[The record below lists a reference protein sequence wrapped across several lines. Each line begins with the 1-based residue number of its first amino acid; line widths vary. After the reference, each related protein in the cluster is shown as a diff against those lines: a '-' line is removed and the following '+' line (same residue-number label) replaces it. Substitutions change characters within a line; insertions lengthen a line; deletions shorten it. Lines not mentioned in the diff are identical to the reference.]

1 MMLELHNVTV
11 GGVHSLSLT
20 LSNGQLAGLTGAK
33 GVGKTALLKAVV
45 GLRAVDG
52 GHICIDGELLTP
64 KSAPYFRR
72 RMAYV
77 PQHLVVPEDYNR
89 VPTGYVEL
97 LKKAIA
103 TGRPL
108 LVVDEPEE
116 ELSVEDQQ
124 TVDRLLREAAGR
136 GALVLAVNDRI
147 VENQVRLGVSYCLY
161 YC

>member
-1 MMLELHNVTV
+1 
-11 GGVHSLSLT
+11 VHSLSLT

-124 TVDRLLREAAGR
+124 SVDRLLHEAAGR

-147 VENQVRLGVSYCLY
+147 VENQVRL
-161 YC
+161 

>member
-116 ELSVEDQQ
+116 ELNVEDQQ

-147 VENQVRLGVSYCLY
+147 VENQVRL
-161 YC
+161 

>member
-11 GGVHSLSLT
+11 SGVHSLSLT

-147 VENQVRLGVSYCLY
+147 VENQVRL
-161 YC
+161 

>member
-20 LSNGQLAGLTGAK
+20 LSNGQLAGLSGAK

-147 VENQVRLGVSYCLY
+147 VENQVRL
-161 YC
+161 

>member
-136 GALVLAVNDRI
+136 GALVLAVNERI
-147 VENQVRLGVSYCLY
+147 VENQVRL
-161 YC
+161 

>member
-1 MMLELHNVTV
+1 MMLELHNVTI

-97 LKKAIA
+97 QKKAIA

-147 VENQVRLGVSYCLY
+147 VENQVRL
-161 YC
+161 

>member
-147 VENQVRLGVSYCLY
+147 VENQVRL
-161 YC
+161 

>member
-103 TGRPL
+103 TDRPL

-147 VENQVRLGVSYCLY
+147 VENQVRL
-161 YC
+161 

>member
-20 LSNGQLAGLTGAK
+20 LSNGQLVGLSGAK

-116 ELSVEDQQ
+116 ELSVEEQQ

-147 VENQVRLGVSYCLY
+147 VENQVRL
-161 YC
+161 

>member
-1 MMLELHNVTV
+1 MMLELHNVTI

-108 LVVDEPEE
+108 LVVDEPEA
-116 ELSVEDQQ
+116 ELSVEEQQ

-147 VENQVRLGVSYCLY
+147 VENQVRL
-161 YC
+161 

>member
-108 LVVDEPEE
+108 LLVDEPEE

-147 VENQVRLGVSYCLY
+147 VENQVRL
-161 YC
+161 

>member
-77 PQHLVVPEDYNR
+77 PQHLVVPEGYNC

-136 GALVLAVNDRI
+136 GALVLAVNERI
-147 VENQVRLGVSYCLY
+147 VENQVRL
-161 YC
+161 

>member
-52 GHICIDGELLTP
+52 GPICLDGELLTP

-147 VENQVRLGVSYCLY
+147 VENQVRL
-161 YC
+161 

>member
-108 LVVDEPEE
+108 LVVDEPEA
-116 ELSVEDQQ
+116 ELSVEEQQ

-147 VENQVRLGVSYCLY
+147 VENQVRL
-161 YC
+161 

>member
-136 GALVLAVNDRI
+136 EALVLAVNDRI
-147 VENQVRLGVSYCLY
+147 VENQVRL
-161 YC
+161 

>member
-1 MMLELHNVTV
+1 MMLELHNVNV

-77 PQHLVVPEDYNR
+77 PQHLVVPEGYNR

-136 GALVLAVNDRI
+136 GALVLTVNDRI
-147 VENQVRLGVSYCLY
+147 VENQVRL
-161 YC
+161 

>member
-1 MMLELHNVTV
+1 MMLELHNVTI

-147 VENQVRLGVSYCLY
+147 VENQVRL
-161 YC
+161 

>member
-116 ELSVEDQQ
+116 ELSAEDQQ

-147 VENQVRLGVSYCLY
+147 VENQVRL
-161 YC
+161 

>member
-116 ELSVEDQQ
+116 ELSVEEQQ

-147 VENQVRLGVSYCLY
+147 VENQVRL
-161 YC
+161 

>member
-124 TVDRLLREAAGR
+124 TVDRLLCEAAGR

-147 VENQVRLGVSYCLY
+147 VENQVRL
-161 YC
+161 

>member
-116 ELSVEDQQ
+116 ELNMEDQQ

-147 VENQVRLGVSYCLY
+147 VENQVRL
-161 YC
+161 